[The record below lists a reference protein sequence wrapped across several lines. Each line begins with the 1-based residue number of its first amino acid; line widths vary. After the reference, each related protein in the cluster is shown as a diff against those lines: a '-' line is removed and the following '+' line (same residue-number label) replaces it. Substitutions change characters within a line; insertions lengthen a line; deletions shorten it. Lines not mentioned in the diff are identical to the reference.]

1 MKSSLRHIIA
11 LTAAMLLSFTSQSI
25 AHEPYEM
32 GRMQQTIDLLTEQ
45 LADANTKIRRL
56 EASMTKNRGR
66 VAVTVATSCDV
77 GDART
82 NVSMAKG
89 NRSKGDALETWLKAY
104 GKSCSPQDLTQLR
117 SLASGLFYD
126 DPSLQL
132 IDIFS
137 GSR

>member
-1 MKSSLRHIIA
+1 
-11 LTAAMLLSFTSQSI
+11 MLLTFTSQSI

-89 NRSKGDALETWLKAY
+89 NRSKGDALETWLKAR
-104 GKSCSPQDLTQLR
+104 P
-117 SLASGLFYD
+117 LATA
-126 DPSLQL
+126 
-132 IDIFS
+132 IFS
-137 GSR
+137 TRVRGWVGG

>member
-1 MKSSLRHIIA
+1 MNSSLRHIVA
-11 LTAAMLLSFTSQSI
+11 LIAAMLLTFTSQSI

-32 GRMQQTIDLLTEQ
+32 DRMEQTIDLLTKQ

-56 EASMTKNRGR
+56 EASMTKGRGR
-66 VAVTVATSCDV
+66 GTAKVTSSCDV
-77 GDART
+77 GDARA

-89 NRSKGDALETWLKAY
+89 NRGKGDALETWLKAY

-117 SLASGLFYD
+117 VLASELFYD

-132 IDIFS
+132 IDLFS